1 MSRKPNNHTGL
12 KMVLLLLILAMIG
25 ATVYVIGLC
34 LGVGDGEVEPRPSDV
49 IQLPT
54 AGENREETIEAPTET
69 TAPAP
74 ERVAATASIAAQ
86 GDLLMH
92 MPVFDDHVKYN
103 SAVQLAD
110 GSYDFTPVFEHL
122 METTRSYDYAV
133 ANLETTFGGDDYPY
147 QGNPTFNCPDAL
159 MDTLVEAGYD
169 MLLTANNHSSDTLIP
184 GIKRTLEVVRGKGVE
199 TLGTR
204 LSDEEARYSVVDVNG
219 IKIGMVCYTFTTS
232 MKDGKPRLNGGL
244 PLEQPELINYFTYG
258 DLEGFYGE
266 MAQIVAAMEAEGA
279 EATMLYIHW
288 GDEYYL
294 EENYRQNDIAQK
306 MCDMGIDV
314 IVGGHPHVVQ
324 PMELLEST
332 VDPDHK
338 TICIYS
344 VGNVVSNQRLGNISQ
359 INTPHTEDGALFSV
373 TFEKYT
379 DGRVYV
385 AEVDVLPTWV
395 NMYRNENDKTVYAIL
410 PLEEERREEWAEL
423 FDLPGA
429 ILTAAENSYDR
440 TMKIVGEGLSQCQT
454 YLEQQKLA
462 REAYYFDLAAGNAA

>member
-1 MSRKPNNHTGL
+1 
-12 KMVLLLLILAMIG
+12 
-25 ATVYVIGLC
+25 
-34 LGVGDGEVEPRPSDV
+34 
-49 IQLPT
+49 
-54 AGENREETIEAPTET
+54 
-69 TAPAP
+69 
-74 ERVAATASIAAQ
+74 
-86 GDLLMH
+86 
-92 MPVFDDHVKYN
+92 
-103 SAVQLAD
+103 
-110 GSYDFTPVFEHL
+110 
-122 METTRSYDYAV
+122 
-133 ANLETTFGGDDYPY
+133 
-147 QGNPTFNCPDAL
+147 
-159 MDTLVEAGYD
+159 
-169 MLLTANNHSSDTLIP
+169 
-184 GIKRTLEVVRGKGVE
+184 
-199 TLGTR
+199 
-204 LSDEEARYSVVDVNG
+204 
-219 IKIGMVCYTFTTS
+219 
-232 MKDGKPRLNGGL
+232 
-244 PLEQPELINYFTYG
+244 
-258 DLEGFYGE
+258 

-279 EATMLYIHW
+279 EVTMLYIHW

-306 MCDMGIDV
+306 TCDMGIDV

-359 INTPHTEDGALFSV
+359 IDTPHTEDGALFSV

-462 REAYYFDLAAGNAA
+462 REQYYIDLAAGNAA